1 MLLLAVSQ
9 MDATVRML
17 FFGAAVV
24 FFVLGAVGYSWGKVS
39 LISAGLALFA
49 FPFFWDALAAT

>member
-1 MLLLAVSQ
+1 MVLAVET

-24 FFVLGAVGYSWGKVS
+24 LFVLASFGYERGRISF
-39 LISAGLALFA
+39 LSAGLAVFA

>member
-1 MLLLAVSQ
+1 MLLAVSQ

-17 FFGAAVV
+17 FYGAAVALFV
-24 FFVLGAVGYSWGKVS
+24 FGAIGYSWGKVS
-39 LISAGLALFA
+39 LVSAGLAAFA

>member
-1 MLLLAVSQ
+1 

-24 FFVLGAVGYSWGKVS
+24 LFVLASFGYERGRISF
-39 LISAGLALFA
+39 LSAGLAVFA